1 MKLFRLFLL
10 FAFAFPAFVSAQEID
25 SLGAYC
31 NVFYITSD
39 APELLPF
46 EDNCFVT
53 DEYSI
58 EDPRDFRTV
67 GPIIGSISLFKRYG
81 WLMHF
86 YLPIPEADQRLQAF
100 VPENILAGDHKMKPG
115 QFFITVSDN
124 RNSKRMDP
132 VMDNVDFA
140 LVGGFAKV
148 LEFEPQEGSMPYA
161 EYKLQMDLR
170 FRQVDYSSGKAKFVS
185 KPFRVKMVTVIEQ
198 KH

>member
-1 MKLFRLFLL
+1 MKGLKLL
-10 FAFAFPAFVSAQEID
+10 LLLAFALPALVYSQEKD
-25 SLGAYC
+25 TLGAYC

-58 EDPRDFRTV
+58 ANPRDFRTV
-67 GPIIGSISLFKRYG
+67 GPIVGSISLFKRYG

-100 VPENILAGDHKMKPG
+100 IPENILDGNFEMKPG
-115 QFFITVSDN
+115 KFFITISDN
-124 RNSKRMDP
+124 RNSKRLDP

-148 LEFEPQEGSMPYA
+148 LEFEPMEGRMPFA

-170 FRQVDYSSGKAKFVS
+170 FRKVDYSSGTAKFVS
-185 KPFRVKMVTVIEQ
+185 KPFRVKMVVVVEE
-198 KH
+198 KL